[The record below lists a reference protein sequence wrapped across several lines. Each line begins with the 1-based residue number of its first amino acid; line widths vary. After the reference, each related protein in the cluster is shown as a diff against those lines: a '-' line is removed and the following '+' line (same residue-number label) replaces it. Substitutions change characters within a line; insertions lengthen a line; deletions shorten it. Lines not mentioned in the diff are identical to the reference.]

1 MSINYRL
8 YKVSDNLNGADSKCE
23 NLYPRIITTRTVGL
37 EELCQKAAYGSTYNA
52 HELQGAVKLLIDQM
66 KKELGDSNNVCIEG
80 FGTFSIT
87 AEAVRDTEDPHGI
100 RAESIRLKRIVFR
113 TSKSILKGWMPVFK
127 KK

>member
-8 YKVSDNLNGADSKCE
+8 DKPSDMLNNADFKRE
-23 NLYPRIITTRTVGL
+23 NLFPRVIRNHTVGL
-37 EELCQKAAYGSTYNA
+37 EELCQKAAYGTSYNA
-52 HELQGAVKLLIDQM
+52 HELQGAMHLLVDQL

-80 FGTFSIT
+80 FGTFSVT

-113 TSKSILKGWMPVFK
+113 TSKSILKDWMPVFK